1 MAVAGSF
8 LAIVGLLAL
17 AFVSLFEQAGE
28 VAATAS
34 DGADAIDGAAS
45 GHLGAVSDAIESGG
59 AAAVETIASFSG
71 AIPAIITVVVLAT
84 LLAFYFLRDGGEL
97 WHRVVVHASV
107 RHQAWIDAAA
117 GRAFSVLGGYM
128 VGTAAISFVG
138 AASMF
143 VIMVVLGLPLALP
156 VFVLS
161 FILGFIPYIGSLIS
175 TLIAFLIAVAA
186 GSTTDVVIMGI
197 WTLVFN
203 IVQGNVVSPL
213 VYGRTVHLHPAV
225 VLVAIPAGSAVAGVL
240 GMFLVVPALGAVAA
254 TWRTV
259 IALLGGAVPDPRAEL
274 ARPADPGDGPASPT
288 PEPVVPTSEPGTT

>member
-1 MAVAGSF
+1 V
-8 LAIVGLLAL
+8 L
-17 AFVSLFEQAGE
+17 AFVSLFEQADE
-28 VAATAS
+28 IAATAS
-34 DGADAIDGAAS
+34 DGAGDIDSAAS
-45 GHLGAVSDAIESGG
+45 GQLGAVSDTIESGG
-59 AAAVETIASFSG
+59 AAAVETIANLSG
-71 AIPAIITVVVLAT
+71 AIPAIITVTVLAT

-97 WHRVVVHASV
+97 WRRVVTHASP
-107 RHQAWIDAAA
+107 RHRSWIDAAA
-117 GRAFSVLGGYM
+117 GRAFGVLGGYM

-143 VIMVVLGLPLALP
+143 VIMVLLGLPLALP

-175 TLIAFLIAVAA
+175 TLIAFLIAVAV
-186 GSTTDVVIMGI
+186 GSTTDVVIMGL

-259 IALLGGAVPDPRAEL
+259 IALLGGTVPETPAAIAATAE
-274 ARPADPGDGPASPT
+274 ADSGPADPVSSSGST
-288 PEPVVPTSEPGTT
+288 